1 MSPKEKEI
9 PLHEQIN
16 ANIAPIKVMLDKQ
29 EVDAVRVMLNN
40 KTVKG
45 MEVGE
50 RRNFFG
56 FELTMQP
63 DGETCTGFI
72 PYILAQSEI
81 EAGRFK
87 LISMSDR
94 FDFKEETKDDRRAF
108 HQTPLQTLR
117 TVQKLDVEQL
127 RKWVTSNFGF
137 SVSDNATK
145 EQLLNIIVDKIGGT
159 QQDLDEAV
167 NVKEIQP
174 QLQDVTKKKS
184 G

>member
-1 MSPKEKEI
+1 
-9 PLHEQIN
+9 
-16 ANIAPIKVMLDKQ
+16 
-29 EVDAVRVMLNN
+29 
-40 KTVKG
+40 
-45 MEVGE
+45 
-50 RRNFFG
+50 
-56 FELTMQP
+56 
-63 DGETCTGFI
+63 
-72 PYILAQSEI
+72 
-81 EAGRFK
+81 
-87 LISMSDR
+87 
-94 FDFKEETKDDRRAF
+94 
-108 HQTPLQTLR
+108 
-117 TVQKLDVEQL
+117 VQKLDVEQL